1 MPAGIPASPSMP
13 GAASVTEVVVW
24 RPLTRRQRKAFE
36 AWSGPWWLVRRSP
49 DGSLLV
55 APSGADRAPRPNHAI
70 WISRHS
76 LKL

>member
-1 MPAGIPASPSMP
+1 MQI
-13 GAASVTEVVVW
+13 AASMTEVVVW

-55 APSGADRAPRPNHAI
+55 APSGEDAAPRHDRSI
-70 WISRHS
+70 WISRRS
-76 LKL
+76 LRL